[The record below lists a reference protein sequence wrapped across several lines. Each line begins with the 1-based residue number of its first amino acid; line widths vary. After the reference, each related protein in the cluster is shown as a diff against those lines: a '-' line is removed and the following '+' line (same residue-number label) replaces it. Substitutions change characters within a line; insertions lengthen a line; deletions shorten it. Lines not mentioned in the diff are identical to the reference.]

1 MPQESVVERFWKK
14 VDKKSDSECWNWL
27 AAKDR
32 RGYGRFSIDYKMV
45 LAHRFSLEVSLGEKI
60 EDGLFALHSCDNPS
74 CVNPAHLREGTAAD
88 NMDDAIERGRQKAK
102 KGSENPNAK
111 ITEQDVVE
119 IRRLYATSEMPGTK
133 LAEKYGISQA
143 NVYEIIHRTAWK
155 HVA

>member
-1 MPQESVVERFWKK
+1 
-14 VDKKSDSECWNWL
+14 
-27 AAKDR
+27 
-32 RGYGRFSIDYKMV
+32 
-45 LAHRFSLEVSLGEKI
+45 LEESLGKKI

-88 NMDDAIERGRQKAK
+88 NMDDAMERGRQKAK

-143 NVYEIIHRTAWK
+143 NVYEIIHHTAWK